1 MCVQYRLG
9 EDFMVLLD
17 LHRSSIR
24 SELDYECVDYC
35 LLYLSTCINMRLAH
49 NCQLHLCNSDSRITE
64 LTDNC

>member
-1 MCVQYRLG
+1 
-9 EDFMVLLD
+9 MVLLD

-35 LLYLSTCINMRLAH
+35 LLYLSTCINTRLAH